1 MTDYGTGEGA
11 PAWYVG
17 RPLERRVPL
26 TPEAECKAARDA
38 LCCAQGAETLD
49 CSALAVLSLR
59 RELWLI
65 QSLV

>member
-11 PAWYVG
+11 AAWYVG
-17 RPLERRVPL
+17 RPLEYPAPL
-26 TPEAECKAARDA
+26 TQEAECEAARGA
-38 LCCAQGAETLD
+38 ACCAQGAETVD

-65 QSLV
+65 QFLV